1 MQQNQEWIGTVSTQT
16 QNSEDMRRQLRQA
29 FGSFAT
35 GVTVVTARD
44 ADGNPIGFTA
54 NSFTSVSLEPP
65 LLLVCLAKTSSNIG
79 HFSRASRFAVN
90 ILGEAQKDVS
100 NRFASKV
107 EDRFAETNW
116 CEGTDGTPL
125 INDAVAWFDC
135 ATDNLV
141 DAGDHVILIG
151 QITDFGHSEQRPL
164 AYLRGH
170 YLDLGLAEE
179 AADSVSHH
187 GGVRVGCVLEC
198 MGEVLL
204 RKTPDGWSLPMGEV
218 CAGFREGRG
227 ALEKSL
233 AAQGIAAEMGFLYS
247 VFDAPSGNATWL
259 VFQGEMEHGE
269 VSGDLRLFPVDNLPM
284 QEIAVPQV
292 RSVLRRFQSEFR
304 QARFGLYVDSS
315 SSSGQINPIDRSA
328 TPWTKFITDQESSS

>member
-1 MQQNQEWIGTVSTQT
+1 MSTLAT
-16 QNSEDMRRQLRQA
+16 DSEDRRRQLRQA

-79 HFSRASRFAVN
+79 HFSQAGRFAVN

-107 EDRFAETNW
+107 EDRFAETAW
-116 CEGTDGTPL
+116 REGAEGTPL
-125 INDAVAWFDC
+125 IENAVAWFDC
-135 ATDNLV
+135 TIDNLV

-151 QITDFGHSEQRPL
+151 QITDFGQTDGRPL

-187 GGVRVGCVLEC
+187 GGVRVGCVLDC
-198 MGEVLL
+198 GGEVLL
-204 RKTPDGWSLPMGEV
+204 RKTPDGWSLPMGDV
-218 CAGFREGRG
+218 CAGFREGRA

-233 AAQGIAAEMGFLYS
+233 AKQGIAAELGFLYS

-259 VFQGEMEHGE
+259 IFQGDMEFGAAE
-269 VSGDLRLFPVDNLPM
+269 GDLHLFPVDGLPL
-284 QEIAVPQV
+284 QEVALPQV
-292 RSVLRRFQSEFR
+292 RSILGRFQSEYA
-304 QARFGLYVDSS
+304 QARFGLYVDGSTS
-315 SSSGQINPIDRSA
+315 AGQINPIERSA